1 MPRSGILR
9 LLWIWGPLVAYVFLI
24 FYLSSLSS
32 IPWATWSP
40 DYLSHSVEYCGLAI
54 LVARALNDGLDRPV
68 PPRRLATAF
77 FLTIACAALDE
88 TWQWFTPD
96 RFADYR
102 DVLSDA
108 AGSTVGL
115 GTLHL
120 ARGVLAR
127 AGIR

>member
-1 MPRSGILR
+1 MPRSGVLR
-9 LLWIWGPLVAYVFLI
+9 FLWIWGPLAAYVFLI

-40 DYLSHSVEYCGLAI
+40 DYVSHFMEYCGLAI
-54 LVARALNDGLDRPV
+54 LVARALNDGLDTPV
-68 PPRRLATAF
+68 PARRLALAF
-77 FLTIACAALDE
+77 LLTITCAGLDE

-108 AGSTVGL
+108 AGSAVGL
-115 GTLHL
+115 ATLHL
-120 ARGVLAR
+120 ARGLLAR
-127 AGIR
+127 VGIL